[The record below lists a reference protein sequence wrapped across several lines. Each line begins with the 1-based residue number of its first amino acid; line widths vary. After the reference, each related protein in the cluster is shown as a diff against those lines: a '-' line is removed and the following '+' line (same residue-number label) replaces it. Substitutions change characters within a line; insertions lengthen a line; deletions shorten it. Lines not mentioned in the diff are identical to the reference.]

1 MYNIDYSIVHA
12 RARGTYFYK
21 IKFLRLKEN
30 SYNLQKFCTLKIT
43 RCTVVFKQVVIQN
56 PLIPYAKF
64 ILSYQVFDLETF
76 HLFRL
81 PKIHFITKEQKLD
94 LKGYIRYIVGIRL

>member
-1 MYNIDYSIVHA
+1 MNSEFEATPMYNIDYSIAHV

-43 RCTVVFKQVVIQN
+43 RCTVYCEWKLFANCRYVPVIG
-56 PLIPYAKF
+56 
-64 ILSYQVFDLETF
+64 
-76 HLFRL
+76 HLWPTAVEYVRL
-81 PKIHFITKEQKLD
+81 VHNNATLKIKINVT
-94 LKGYIRYIVGIRL
+94 